1 MATGWND
8 STRTEQPAGFRA
20 RLRAALFDA
29 ETPLGSLV
37 ETVLPWMVV
46 ASVVVVM
53 LDTVASVHARWQGE
67 LRVAELLFT
76 ALFTLEYLAR
86 LWCSRSPWRYARSA
100 LGVVDLLAVL
110 PTYIL
115 LVIGGPAHHGS
126 IRMLRLMRVFRVLKM
141 AQHVGEA
148 NVLLDALIA
157 SRRKIFAFLTSVL
170 ALVCIEGTLMY
181 VVELGANPGI
191 TSIPEAIY
199 WSIVTVTTVG
209 YGDVVPVTTAG
220 RVLASCI
227 MMTGFAVLAVPTA
240 IVTTEIARHVARERA
255 SGRACGRCAHEPVE
269 LDARFCTRCGESLR
283 EATTE
288 GSARRGS

>member
-1 MATGWND
+1 MSTTSNSGTPSSPNTGL
-8 STRTEQPAGFRA
+8 RA

-29 ETPLGSLV
+29 DTPLGSVV
-37 ETVLPWMVV
+37 ETLLPWTVV

-53 LDTVASVHARWQGE
+53 LDTVASVHVRWHAE
-67 LRVAELLFT
+67 LRVAELAFT
-76 ALFTLEYLAR
+76 GLFTLEYLAR
-86 LWCSRSPWRYARSA
+86 LWCAPEPRRYATSA
-100 LGVVDLLAVL
+100 LGIVDLLSVL
-110 PTYIL
+110 PTYAL
-115 LVIGGPAHHGS
+115 LFTTGTAHGGS

-148 NVLLDALIA
+148 NELLDALFA
-157 SRRKIFAFLTSVL
+157 SRRKIFAFLTSVV

-181 VVELGANPGI
+181 MVESGTNPGI

-240 IVTTEIARHVARERA
+240 IVTTEIARHVAR
-255 SGRACGRCAHEPVE
+255 GRRDGPECGRCGHGAAE
-269 LDARFCTRCGESLR
+269 LEARYCSRCGESLR
-283 EATTE
+283 T
-288 GSARRGS
+288 

>member
-1 MATGWND
+1 MPTTPSDESHDLPTTGL
-8 STRTEQPAGFRA
+8 RA

-29 ETPLGSLV
+29 DTPLGSFV
-37 ETVLPWMVV
+37 ETVLPWLVV

-53 LDTVASVHARWQGE
+53 LDTVASVHARWQSE
-67 LRVAELLFT
+67 LRMAELAFT
-76 ALFTLEYLAR
+76 ALFTLEYLLR
-86 LWCSRSPWRYARSA
+86 LWCAREPRRYATS
-100 LGVVDLLAVL
+100 LVGVVDLLAVL
-110 PTYIL
+110 PTYL
-115 LVIGGPAHHGS
+115 LLLTAGPAHGGS

-157 SRRKIFAFLTSVL
+157 SRRKILAFLTSVF

-181 VVELGANPGI
+181 MVESGANPGI

-209 YGDVVPVTTAG
+209 YGDVVPITTAG

-255 SGRACGRCAHEPVE
+255 QGRVCERCGYDAIDV
-269 LDARFCTRCGESLR
+269 DARYCARCGEALR
-283 EATTE
+283 GEARVNSSRT
-288 GSARRGS
+288 RP

>member
-1 MATGWND
+1 MSKTRNDERHAEPTTGL
-8 STRTEQPAGFRA
+8 RI

-29 ETPLGSLV
+29 GTPLGSLV
-37 ETVLPWMVV
+37 ETVLPWLVV

-53 LDTVASVHARWQGE
+53 LDTVASVHARWHAE
-67 LRVAELLFT
+67 LRLAELGFT
-76 ALFTLEYLAR
+76 ALFTLEYLLR
-86 LWCSRSPWRYARSA
+86 LWCAREPRRYATSLA
-100 LGVVDLLAVL
+100 GVVDLLAVL
-110 PTYIL
+110 PTYVL
-115 LVIGGPAHHGS
+115 LFTGGVAHGGS

-157 SRRKIFAFLTSVL
+157 SRSKILAFLTSVV

-181 VVELGANPGI
+181 MVEFGANPGI
-191 TSIPEAIY
+191 TSIPDAIY

-240 IVTTEIARHVARERA
+240 IVTTEIARHVAREHA
-255 SGRACGRCAHEPVE
+255 EGRACERCNYVVIDVE
-269 LDARFCTRCGESLR
+269 ACYCARCGEMLR
-283 EATTE
+283 
-288 GSARRGS
+288 R